1 MSGIPVWVALQGL
14 IRGANVENYFCISKR
29 GLVFSFPDAAGEGK
43 KMFCRWSFL
52 CYLCGVAEAGNGTA
66 VMLRVEISI
75 AKIYIRMEEL
85 KDRMMKLWKDT
96 FGDPYEYIRMVFDTY
111 FIEENVE
118 TVEDEKG
125 RLISSL
131 LGVPYRFFDCGVET
145 LCGSHDGYLKGMYL
159 CGLATVPDMRGKGLM
174 KKLMRRFEE
183 RAAGNDYDFSFLIP
197 ADERLRNYYS
207 RMGYVSLPGKFEFS
221 IGFEGEVGSSG
232 NNKGRWI
239 YKHRDVSADIENIDG
254 KCCVVFNEVETL
266 FVYELKISESEFEE
280 LIECENGVNVEENI
294 LRTLWECHRF
304 MVSEEA
310 SRPGLSIMHSWRDF
324 IADVRDVSIAGGK
337 VLVLQAADFKPFA
350 LMFCYN
356 SREAESID
364 IRFSAARTE
373 DCAALLLFYLKL
385 CCFPDVE
392 RATLAVPA
400 DFCGGAFSPE
410 LVSALSDASL
420 EDGNGETISLQVDP
434 YPSPVEYGM
443 MKWLKSP
450 KTPIIPNEG
459 RGEVAIRNSQRVDT
473 SDDSFGLLSQNPKQ
487 FTNDVLYSVCKQNE
501 KCSDPFVKSE
511 FGALRDPENCKRNS
525 NDDVKTEE
533 ALCKGKNRPEYSRNV
548 EDSPEFV
555 FGESST
561 ANQKEPQGY
570 PRCLNISLMLD

>member
-1 MSGIPVWVALQGL
+1 
-14 IRGANVENYFCISKR
+14 
-29 GLVFSFPDAAGEGK
+29 
-43 KMFCRWSFL
+43 
-52 CYLCGVAEAGNGTA
+52 
-66 VMLRVEISI
+66 MLRVEISI

-96 FGDPYEYIRMVFDTY
+96 FGDPYEYIRMVLDTY
-111 FIEENVE
+111 FVEENVE
-118 TVEDEKG
+118 TFEDENG
-125 RLISSL
+125 RLVSSL

-145 LCGSHDGYLKGMYL
+145 SCGSHDGYLKGMYL

-174 KKLMRRFEE
+174 KELMRRFEE

-197 ADERLRNYYS
+197 ADEGLRNYYS

-221 IGFEGEVGSSG
+221 IGFEGEVRLSD

-239 YKHRDVSADIENIDG
+239 YRHGDVSADIENIDG
-254 KCCVVFNEVETL
+254 EFCAKFNGVEIL
-266 FVYELKISESEFEE
+266 SICELKLSESEFEE
-280 LIECENGVNVEENI
+280 LIECETGINVEGNK
-294 LRTLWECHRF
+294 LRTLRECHRF

-324 IADVRDVSIAGGK
+324 IAAVRDVSIAGGK
-337 VLVLQAADFKPFA
+337 VLVLQTVDFKPFA
-350 LMFCYN
+350 LMFCYT

-373 DCAALLLFYLKL
+373 DCAALLLLYLKL

-434 YPSPVEYGM
+434 YPSLVEYGM

-501 KCSDPFVKSE
+501 KCSDSFVESE
-511 FGALRDPENCKRNS
+511 FGAFRDPEKCKRNP

-533 ALCKGKNRPEYSRNV
+533 ALCKGKNRPECSRNV

-561 ANQKEPQGY
+561 ANQAETQGY
-570 PRCLNISLMLD
+570 PKCLNISLMLD

>member
-1 MSGIPVWVALQGL
+1 
-14 IRGANVENYFCISKR
+14 
-29 GLVFSFPDAAGEGK
+29 
-43 KMFCRWSFL
+43 
-52 CYLCGVAEAGNGTA
+52 
-66 VMLRVEISI
+66 
-75 AKIYIRMEEL
+75 
-85 KDRMMKLWKDT
+85 MKLWKDT

-118 TVEDEKG
+118 TVEDEEG

-131 LGVPYRFFDCGVET
+131 LGVPYRFFHCGVET
-145 LCGSHDGYLKGMYL
+145 SCGSHDGYMKGMYL
-159 CGLATVPDMRGKGLM
+159 CGLATVQDMRRKGLM

-207 RMGYVSLPGKFEFS
+207 SMGYVSLPGKFEFS
-221 IGFEGEVGSSG
+221 VRFDGKMIRWDRDTG
-232 NNKGRWI
+232 KWI
-239 YKHRDVSADIENIDG
+239 YKHGHVERDIENIDG
-254 KCCVVFNEVETL
+254 KFYVWFDDVGRL
-266 FVYELKISESEFEE
+266 FVSELKISESEFEA
-280 LIECENGVNVEENI
+280 LIECENGVNVEENK
-294 LRTLWECHRF
+294 LRTLRECHRF
-304 MVSEEA
+304 LVSEEA

-324 IADVRDVSIAGGK
+324 IAAVRDVTIAGGK

-410 LVSALSDASL
+410 LVTSLSDASL
-420 EDGNGETISLQVDP
+420 EDGNGVTISLQVDP

-443 MKWLKSP
+443 MKWLKDP
-450 KTPIIPNEG
+450 RTPIIPNEG
-459 RGEVAIRNSQRVDT
+459 RGEVAIRNSQRVDDHENYCIL
-473 SDDSFGLLSQNPKQ
+473 SDKNSKQ
-487 FTNDVLYSVCKQNE
+487 FANDVSNPVCKQKEGDKPVFKERKN
-501 KCSDPFVKSE
+501 SDLK
-511 FGALRDPENCKRNS
+511 DPENCKRNP

-533 ALCKGKNRPEYSRNV
+533 ALCKGKNRPECSRNV

-561 ANQKEPQGY
+561 ANQAETQGY
-570 PRCLNISLMLD
+570 PKCLNISLMLD

>member
-1 MSGIPVWVALQGL
+1 
-14 IRGANVENYFCISKR
+14 
-29 GLVFSFPDAAGEGK
+29 
-43 KMFCRWSFL
+43 
-52 CYLCGVAEAGNGTA
+52 
-66 VMLRVEISI
+66 MLRVEISI
-75 AKIYIRMEEL
+75 AKIFIRMEEL

-111 FIEENVE
+111 FVEENVE

-145 LCGSHDGYLKGMYL
+145 PCGSHDGYLKGMYL

-174 KKLMRRFEE
+174 KELMRRFEE

-197 ADERLRNYYS
+197 ADEGLRNYYS

-221 IGFEGEVGSSG
+221 IGFEGEVRLSD

-239 YKHRDVSADIENIDG
+239 YKHGDISADIENIDG
-254 KCCVVFNEVETL
+254 EFCAKFNGVEIL
-266 FVYELKISESEFEE
+266 SICELKLSESEFEG
-280 LIECENGVNVEENI
+280 LIECKNGVNVEENK
-294 LRTLWECHRF
+294 LRTLRECHRF
-304 MVSEEA
+304 MVSDEA

-324 IADVRDVSIAGGK
+324 IAAVRDVSISGGK
-337 VLVLQAADFKPFA
+337 VLVLQTVDFKPFA

-373 DCAALLLFYLKL
+373 DCAALLLLYLKL

-392 RATLAVPA
+392 RATMAVPA
-400 DFCGGAFSPE
+400 DFSGGAFSPE
-410 LVSALSDASL
+410 LVSSLSDASL

-434 YPSPVEYGM
+434 CPSPVEYGM
-443 MKWLKSP
+443 MKWLKDP
-450 KTPIIPNEG
+450 KTPIIPNED

-473 SDDSFGLLSQNPKQ
+473 TDDSCELSSQNPKQ
-487 FTNDVLYSVCKQNE
+487 FPNDVSDSVYKQNE
-501 KCSDPFVKSE
+501 KCSDSFVESE
-511 FGALRDPENCKRNS
+511 FGAFGDPENCKRNPI
-525 NDDVKTEE
+525 DDVKTEE
-533 ALCKGKNRPEYSRNV
+533 AFCKGKNRPECSRNV
-548 EDSPEFV
+548 ENSPESA

-561 ANQKEPQGY
+561 ANQAETQGY
-570 PRCLNISLMLD
+570 PKCLNISLMLD